1 MTMTETTGNQT
12 GSTTAPTSKSLRNA
26 ASLLVVRD
34 GKAGMEVLL
43 VRRVERANDRS
54 SGAYVFPGG
63 TLDPE
68 DHSLQA
74 YAAGLDDTAASARL
88 GLPASGLSFYLAAVR
103 ECFEEAGLLFA
114 YGSDG
119 QLLAPEH
126 LEPAQH
132 AFLREAVQR
141 GGPGLAHACEQLGL
155 RLAADRLA
163 YHSYWLT
170 PPGLPKRFDTRF
182 FVAIAPA
189 GQTAVHDGT
198 EIVEHRWVRPGEA
211 ADAASD
217 LPMLHVTRRTLAS
230 IAHFETAQACFAYAT
245 QPREIAC
252 IMPRLATGSAG
263 VRPVMPNEACYAEI
277 GRIDPD
283 GKTHGA
289 RYELA
294 PGTPVRL
301 SDRVWR
307 VTANNGS
314 VMTGPGTNTYF
325 VGGGA
330 RNEWAVID
338 PGPADAS
345 HVQAVLAAAPGPIR
359 WVFTTH
365 THLDHSPAARA
376 LQAATGAT
384 VLGRAAPPGQWQDA
398 DFASERELQHG
409 ERIRIDDG
417 CTLRVCHTPGHASN
431 HLCYL
436 LEEEKTL
443 FTGDHVMQGSTV
455 VITPPDGN
463 MREYLDSLAALQSED
478 LDWLAPG
485 HGFLIPR
492 PQDAIRLLM
501 RHRLHR
507 EAKVLSALRELGPA
521 GLDTLVLRVYDD
533 VPERMHPVAQRSLLA
548 HLLKLDADGKAREAD
563 GRWEPVSQ
571 ATA

>member
-1 MTMTETTGNQT
+1 MTTTETSGNRPAT
-12 GSTTAPTSKSLRNA
+12 PSPLLRNA

-34 GKAGMEVLL
+34 AAAGMEVLL

-63 TLDPE
+63 TLDPQ
-68 DHSLQA
+68 DKALHA
-74 YAAGLDDTAASARL
+74 HAHGLDDTLASERL
-88 GLPASGLSFYLAAVR
+88 GLPASGLDFYVAAVR

-114 YGSDG
+114 YGRDG
-119 QLLAPEH
+119 RLLSPHELDA
-126 LEPAQH
+126 AQQ
-132 AFLREAVQR
+132 ALLREAVQR

-182 FVAIAPA
+182 FVAIAPE
-189 GQTAVHDGT
+189 GQVAVPDGT
-198 EIVEHRWVRPGEA
+198 EIVEHRWVRPAEA
-211 ADAASD
+211 ADPASG
-217 LPMLHVTRRTLAS
+217 LPMMHVTRRTLSA
-230 IAHFETAQACFAYAT
+230 IAQFGSAEACFAYFS
-245 QPREIAC
+245 QLRGIAC
-252 IMPRLATGSAG
+252 IMPRLATGAAG
-263 VRPVMPNEACYAEI
+263 VRPVMPNEPSYAEI

-283 GKTHGA
+283 GKVHG

-294 PGTPVRL
+294 PGMPVQL
-301 SDRVWR
+301 SERVWR

-314 VMTGPGTNTYF
+314 VMTGPGTNTYL

-338 PGPADAS
+338 PGPDDGE
-345 HVQAVLAAAPGPIR
+345 HVRAILAAAPGPIR
-359 WVFTTH
+359 WILATH
-365 THLDHSPAARA
+365 THLDHSPAANA

-384 VLGRAAPPGQWQDA
+384 VMGRAAPAGQRQDA
-398 DFASERELQHG
+398 TFAPQRELAHG
-409 ERIRIDDG
+409 ERIALTDD

-455 VITPPDGN
+455 VIGPPDGD
-463 MREYLDSLAALQSED
+463 MRAYLDSLAALQEED

-485 HGFLIPR
+485 HGFLIAR
-492 PQDAIRLLM
+492 PQDAIRILI
-501 RHRLHR
+501 RHRLQR
-507 EAKVLSALRELGPA
+507 EAKVAGALRELGPA
-521 GLDTLVLRVYDD
+521 SIGELVVRVYDD
-533 VPERMHPVAQRSLLA
+533 VPPRMHAVAQRSLLA
-548 HLLKLDADGKAREAD
+548 HLLKLRDEGKAREAE
-563 GRWEPVSQ
+563 GIWSE